1 MGFMWDSRRASDTPP
16 GRRWLATAVPMQL
29 ILGMLLLFARPP
41 RALAASADDLLD
53 LGAFKGRVV
62 YVDFWASWC
71 APCRESFPWMNRLQQ
86 ELGSRGLVIVAVNV
100 DRERRDAERFIQ
112 AHKPDFRIVFD
123 PHGQLPEKFA
133 VRGMPTSF
141 LIDRD
146 GRIHSRHEGFRLADR
161 EALAREVRALVLG
174 GNGKEGPA

>member
-1 MGFMWDSRRASDTPP
+1 
-16 GRRWLATAVPMQL
+16 MQL
-29 ILGMLLLFARPP
+29 ILGVLLLFARPP
-41 RALAASADDLLD
+41 RALATSAADLLD
-53 LGAFKGRVV
+53 LTAFRGRVV

-71 APCRESFPWMNRLQQ
+71 APCRESFPWMNRLQH
-86 ELGSRGLVIVAVNV
+86 ELGSSGLVVIAVNV
-100 DRERRDAERFIQ
+100 DRDRRAAERFIQ
-112 AHKPDFRIVFD
+112 AHSADFRIVFD
-123 PHGQLPEKFA
+123 PNGLLPEKFA

-174 GNGKEGPA
+174 GDGKEGPG